1 MRLTRQAL
9 VAFALLCGCAGA
21 PPPKPAPPPEPP
33 PKRVAPPPPLVKQEL
48 GDIDEGA
55 LKKTFAALDV
65 PLQSCFDAGRRRL
78 PALRGDA
85 RVYLRVGEDGRLRY
99 AYYERTSLGDR
110 ATERC
115 ALDAFAQA
123 SWPAPR
129 GGEAEVRHEFGFD
142 GAGKA
147 SASWEGEDGAA
158 ALARAPKIRAA
169 IDKCKEGI
177 DGRFYVTVHLT
188 AAKKKRARVLSAGV
202 AAPSREGEERVECIL
217 KALRKL
223 EVAGSARGTPKLELS
238 L

>member
-1 MRLTRQAL
+1 VRHTRPAAL
-9 VAFALLCGCAGA
+9 AFALLCGCGSA
-21 PPPKPAPPPEPP
+21 PPPKPTPPPEPP
-33 PKRVAPPPPLVKQEL
+33 PTRVLPPPPLVKQEL

-55 LKKTFAALDV
+55 LKKTFATLDA

-85 RVYLRVGEDGRLRY
+85 RVYLRVGEDGHLRY
-99 AYYERTSLGDR
+99 AFYERTSLGDR

-123 SWPAPR
+123 AWPAPR

-142 GAGKA
+142 GTGKA
-147 SASWEGEDGAA
+147 SATWDGEDGAA

-169 IDKCKEGI
+169 IDKCKAGI
-177 DGRFYVTVHLT
+177 DGTFYVTMHLT
-188 AAKKKRARVLSAGV
+188 AAKKKLARVLSAGV
-202 AAPSREGEERVECIL
+202 AAPSRAGEERAECIL

-223 EVAGSARGTPKLELS
+223 EVSGSARGTPKLELS